1 MEDKSR
7 NMAESRL
14 KGLIMLGGLDLY
26 PIWNK
31 KPTGDDQKN
40 SLITM
45 EACSYS
51 ARCRRPWQ
59 PVVKSMLPH
68 GHQVECYWNQK

>member
-40 SLITM
+40 IVLSLWKHVPT
-45 EACSYS
+45 
-51 ARCRRPWQ
+51 Q
-59 PVVKSMLPH
+59 PGVGGPGS
-68 GHQVECYWNQK
+68 QW